1 MVRAYVPILE
11 LRLSLLRSCGIHE
24 YKLYKLSEL
33 GILGARPS
41 VGALEVGVL

>member
-1 MVRAYVPILE
+1 MHAHVPILE
-11 LRLSLLRSCGIHE
+11 LRLSLLWSCEIHE
-24 YKLYKLSEL
+24 YKLYELSEL